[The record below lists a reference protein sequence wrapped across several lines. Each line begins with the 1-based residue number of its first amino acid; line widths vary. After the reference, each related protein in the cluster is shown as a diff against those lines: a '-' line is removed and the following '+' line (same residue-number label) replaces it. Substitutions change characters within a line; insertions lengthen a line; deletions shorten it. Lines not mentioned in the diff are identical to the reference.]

1 MGPRKK
7 AQDMRDS
14 WLTPRPRKRTRGASE
29 SWFTPPAFGPGP
41 ESPWTAGRPRGP
53 SDQSTSG
60 PEELVETAGPPSW
73 AGIAWDSWSTPQDF
87 WSWAGVAR
95 DSWSTPRAFG
105 PNREGPGTAAR
116 HRGHR
121 TLARFAQDTYLT
133 PQALR
138 HGPVSP
144 GRPGRTRGLS
154 DQSVMRLGGLV
165 EPAGPRTR
173 ARVSR
178 DSCSTRRG
186 LGLEC
191 ESPGTA
197 G

>member
-1 MGPRKK
+1 MSPRTAGRPRGFSDPRPSRGGQLVHTVGPRTRVGL
-7 AQDMRDS
+7 AWES
-14 WLTPRPRKRTRGASE
+14 WSNPWALRPRPEWPR
-29 SWFTPPAFGPGP
+29 
-41 ESPWTAGRPRGP
+41 TAGRPRGP
-53 SDQSTSG
+53 SDPTASG
-60 PEELVETAGPPSW
+60 PEQLVDPTG
-73 AGIAWDSWSTPQDF
+73 F
-87 WSWAGVAR
+87 RSWAGVAR

-173 ARVSR
+173 ARVAR
-178 DSCSTRRG
+178 DSCWTRRG